1 VSPLGR
7 VVATGSGLVTLLN
20 SFRTAHV
27 NGFALWDVI
36 SFLSVGREPSPIA
49 ARHIAAAILPPYAA
63 SWPYAAKL
71 AITPKTLMNTLASTA
86 QSYFT
91 SLRPALLAYTL
102 SCMGDAKWGTPDTV
116 VNAALNAAIDK
127 LHFESTRDTLAALVA
142 LTLEQRRVL
151 REVATGAYTVAE
163 LEAIQIGRVKS
174 FKNANVGV
182 SATKLAALITC
193 LREEGAGTDI
203 VRLQPP
209 YSILLESWVRSNG
222 ELAVAVH
229 NDEIDLDFNTRM
241 NLVFIAESR
250 SAVLERPDLLGRAG
264 VALMESLARNG
275 VGVQAANGTW
285 RPPGTAAELD
295 ATIALQVLS
304 NMLHA
309 DFAPKGRWGPPAKEP
324 SLSVALKYVSA
335 AAAGAMPMSAA
346 GAAPFSDAHFH
357 ETVGWKVLLAFR
369 HFHSHIWSSTEQLV
383 RNGLTASVVA
393 DAVSAAAHV
402 LAEPVRGCFI
412 LVDARLLPKPAA
424 SEGRHNVTATFP
436 KRSQPSTS
444 NRPSTSRQ
452 TGHKLR

>member
-1 VSPLGR
+1 
-7 VVATGSGLVTLLN
+7 
-20 SFRTAHV
+20 
-27 NGFALWDVI
+27 
-36 SFLSVGREPSPIA
+36 
-49 ARHIAAAILPPYAA
+49 
-63 SWPYAAKL
+63 
-71 AITPKTLMNTLASTA
+71 
-86 QSYFT
+86 
-91 SLRPALLAYTL
+91 
-102 SCMGDAKWGTPDTV
+102 
-116 VNAALNAAIDK
+116 
-127 LHFESTRDTLAALVA
+127 
-142 LTLEQRRVL
+142 
-151 REVATGAYTVAE
+151 
-163 LEAIQIGRVKS
+163 
-174 FKNANVGV
+174 
-182 SATKLAALITC
+182 
-193 LREEGAGTDI
+193 
-203 VRLQPP
+203 
-209 YSILLESWVRSNG
+209 
-222 ELAVAVH
+222 
-229 NDEIDLDFNTRM
+229 M

-275 VGVQAANGTW
+275 VGVLAANGTR

-309 DFAPKGRWGPPAKEP
+309 DFAPKGRRGPSAKEP

-335 AAAGAMPMSAA
+335 AAAGAATMPAAGAATMPAAGAVPDAMPMSAA

-357 ETVGWKVLLAFR
+357 NTVGWNVLLAFR

-424 SEGRHNVTATFP
+424 SEGRRNDTAKFP
-436 KRSQPSTS
+436 KRSQSSTS

-452 TGHKLR
+452 TGHKFRQSQLPETPSKPRQEYRARDPIPLPLPPSPNNDDRQ